1 MSKKKIS
8 TIKELLLKFEEYGTV
23 KEVIEKLSEKY
34 EYKKQEIKDEIKDE
48 IIKDEILKE
57 LEELK
62 KESNNDKIKEIINKY
77 SKYFNDIENDID
89 YSKQGFLY
97 ERIWDICIKFGL
109 VKNII
114 DFDNYNNPL
123 LHFRGNV
130 NKNDIIKLN
139 CKEFK
144 NFFYDYLKEK
154 IISGNSGGYSD
165 ITIRNNDIIVIS
177 SCKYF
182 KDDKENDIKKYEIH
196 NLCPIINKN
205 TDPVKIVLFLKDK
218 KTFIK
223 KNKTANKSS
232 QLLIKYINPY
242 GNYENVYDLNDL
254 EFYYSKLKNI
264 LKFYNYF
271 KDIKDIKNFE
281 KNYLNDYKKIFE
293 PKFHQHLFIN
303 QISRI
308 ISNNNINK
316 NILIGAIPRTGK
328 TYILA
333 GSIEKYISEIKKKEY
348 NFIIITPAPTET
360 IPQYIDVF
368 NNYINFN
375 DINIITKD
383 NNNKHKKD
391 CINVYIYSKQK
402 LDCDDK
408 KCDNDENIIHTL
420 RKYDFNIIFI
430 DEAHYGM
437 TTDKSK
443 ELLKALNEQKQAFKI
458 FITATYN
465 KPIREFDIPKKQ
477 MLYWS
482 LDNVIDLIKISNMND
497 ITHKHKNFK
506 NFIEN
511 IKKDKCFD
519 EDIID
524 DVLINIYK
532 GNIEIILNQYK
543 NFPQPY
549 LLTTVWKNTDD
560 IYNEIRLANGLDRHT
575 FTMDS
580 IFNLNK
586 DNTTFENE
594 NDLIELFHYY
604 FGFPRKKYEDENGN
618 SYSINYDIRRMYKEY
633 GIIPR
638 IRNVCQNDCRTL
650 QEPLNIFN
658 PTTQL
663 WFLPTNDNK
672 LENKIPALL
681 LLLKDNF
688 QTIYNKTL
696 FIVAISD
703 NPKKKYEDNN
713 VKYCK
718 TKKDIITLENENK
731 VAKNYLNIVILTG
744 FKFNLGV
751 SFPNVDIVVLFN
763 NSRSSDLIYQMMFRS
778 MTDINDD
785 NDCLP
790 NNSFC
795 HKKKYGFI
803 VDLNPQRTIE
813 ITNYIKSNIINNPK
827 SDNNE
832 ELIKVKYMDLLN
844 VDRDFF
850 KNKYDIDDDNN
861 TDNKEDL
868 KNYTKEYFKKLA
880 LYFKETADNIFYKL
894 KNYNFDF
901 NSKYLSDID
910 KILKDVNFNDTKK
923 NKEIITKEGIDEIL
937 KIKERIKTEQPD
949 KKDADIE
956 KEAKKHYDNI
966 EKIKLIISELMV
978 ILPIITDMNF
988 KCVLDNND
996 DINILKKELIY
1007 ILNIIKSNI
1016 KLHDIFID
1024 YVIDRCKI
1032 AFKTNDFNEYYSF
1045 FIELIN
1051 NLNNNIKSNMKLS
1064 SPKSKESEINK
1075 SKITKILCQKWME
1088 NKLLNPVTKRKIK
1101 DTSPIY
1107 KNLKSKCAELLSN
1120 NTKKGGNNSEM
1131 MNYINDTMTT
1141 ISNKL
1146 NNINNPKELLDFLNA
1161 NLKPTQEKKEK
1172 NGEVFTPIKLIEE
1185 MMDKLTEADPNIWS
1199 NPNLKW
1205 LDPAAGMGNFAVV
1218 VYLRLME
1225 GLKKQMPNIEERKK
1239 HILENMLYMV
1249 EYDRTNSFMMSKIF
1263 CGNKYKL
1270 NIFTG
1275 SFIEGERYEKEDID
1289 IFSLD
1294 ETKIKKYKYKNYAEE
1309 NKRFSRNINTFG
1321 GKFDIIMG
1329 NPPYNSGGISSKKKD
1344 IDEDNN
1350 KRETIWTVFI
1360 ENAFKCLKENTGYLL
1375 FINPLSWLK
1384 STHKLHNILLEKH
1397 VIWLLLWDYSTSL
1410 KKFNSE
1416 SGKIPLSLFL
1426 LQNIKNT
1433 KKLKTNINIKYD
1445 DIKYEIN
1452 NYNYYLDNTLSI
1464 PLGFFS
1470 SLLKLQKY
1478 IKENNLK
1485 LDFKTTGIKKEYLLK
1500 HYKHDAKKDN
1510 LPKSYKLE
1518 DNYCVDTYKLNDGIK
1533 VNKSTERHVDAAKH
1547 KLIIAH
1553 KASLKGV
1560 IIDDGRLG
1568 ICGTHI
1574 YYILG
1579 NIIFFNF
1586 IKKLLNFKLIII
1598 ASLFSKYGQNFLDKD
1613 VFLYIPDLS
1622 KLGIKDITED
1632 AFYKLIKLTKDEIDE
1647 IKNFIIKDI

>member
-8 TIKELLLKFEEYGTV
+8 NIKELLIEFEKYGTA
-23 KEVIEKLSEKY
+23 KEVIEELSEKY
-34 EYKKQEIKDEIKDE
+34 
-48 IIKDEILKE
+48 L
-57 LEELK
+57 
-62 KESNNDKIKEIINKY
+62 
-77 SKYFNDIENDID
+77 NDIKNDIN

-114 DFDNYNNPL
+114 NFDNSINPL

-130 NKNDIIKLN
+130 NTNAIIKDS

-144 NFFYDYLKEK
+144 SFFDDYLEEK
-154 IISGNSGGYSD
+154 IISGNTGGYSD
-165 ITIRNNDIIVIS
+165 ITFRNNDEIVIS

-182 KDDKENDIKKYEIH
+182 KHEKDKDIKDYEIH

-205 TDPVKIVLFLKDK
+205 SDTIKMVVFLKDK
-218 KTFIK
+218 KAFIE
-223 KNKTANKSS
+223 KNKNANKSS
-232 QLLIKYINPY
+232 QLLTKYINPY
-242 GNYENVYDLNDL
+242 GNYENVYDINDL

-264 LKFYNYF
+264 LNFYNYF
-271 KDIKDIKNFE
+271 KDDKDIKDFR
-281 KNYLNDYKKIFE
+281 KNYLNHYKKIFE
-293 PKFHQHLFIN
+293 PKFHQHLFIKK
-303 QISRI
+303 ISKI
-308 ISNNNINK
+308 IETTKMKK

-368 NNYINFN
+368 TDYINFDN
-375 DINIITKD
+375 INIITKD
-383 NNNKHKKD
+383 NKNKHKEGG
-391 CINVYIYSKQK
+391 INVYIYSKQK

-408 KCDNDENIIHTL
+408 KCHDDDNDENDDENIIKIL
-420 RKYDFNIIFI
+420 GKYKFDIIFI

-443 ELLKALNEQKQAFKI
+443 ELLKELNKQKTAFKI

-465 KPIREFDIPKKQ
+465 KPIREFEIPEKQ
-477 MLYWS
+477 MLFWS
-482 LDNVIDLIKISNMND
+482 LDNVINLIKISNDND
-497 ITHKHKNFK
+497 TSNKNKKFK
-506 NFIEN
+506 KFIKN

-519 EDIID
+519 EHIID
-524 DVLINIYK
+524 DVLKNTYK
-532 GNIEIILNQYK
+532 DNYELILNQYK

-604 FGFPRKKYEDENGN
+604 YGYPRKKFKDENDV
-618 SYSINYDIRRMYKEY
+618 NYDIRRMYKEY

-650 QEPLNIFN
+650 QEPLNTFN

-663 WFLPTNDNK
+663 WFLPRNDNK
-672 LENKIPALL
+672 LKNKIPALL
-681 LLLKDNF
+681 LLLKNNF

-696 FIVAISD
+696 FIVSISD
-703 NPKKKYEDNN
+703 NSKNKYEDNN
-713 VKYCK
+713 VKYCEN
-718 TKKDIITLENENK
+718 KKEIITLENENK
-731 VAKNYLNIVILTG
+731 ENNNNGNKNYSNIVILTG
-744 FKFNLGV
+744 LKFNLGV

-785 NDCLP
+785 NECLP

-850 KNKYDIDDDNN
+850 KNKYDIDDDND

-894 KNYNFDF
+894 KNFNLNF

-910 KILKDVNFNDTKK
+910 KLLKDVNFDDTKK
-923 NKEIITKEGIDEIL
+923 KKEIITKEGIDEIL

-949 KKDADIE
+949 KNDEDIE
-956 KEAKKHYDNI
+956 KEAKKQYDNI

-978 ILPIITDMNF
+978 ILPIITDMNI

-996 DINILKKELIY
+996 IKILKKELKK
-1007 ILNIIKSNI
+1007 ILDFIKSDI

-1032 AFKTNDFNEYYSF
+1032 AFKTNDFNEYYDF
-1045 FIELIN
+1045 FINLISNLDN
-1051 NLNNNIKSNMKLS
+1051 NLNNNSRSKMNSSLS
-1064 SPKSKESEINK
+1064 KSKEKEKKEIKKPSKKEKELTK
-1075 SKITKILCQKWME
+1075 SLCQKWME
-1088 NKLLNPVTKRKIK
+1088 NKLVNPITARKITEK
-1101 DTSPIY
+1101 SPIY
-1107 KNLKSKCAELLSN
+1107 KNLKSKCAELLLN
-1120 NTKKGGNNSEM
+1120 KIKKGGNNSEM

-1141 ISNKL
+1141 ISTKL
-1146 NNINNPKELLDFLNA
+1146 NNINNPKELLEFLNA
-1161 NLKPTQEKKEK
+1161 NLKPTKEKKEK

-1185 MMDKLTEADPNIWS
+1185 MMDKLTDANPNIWS

-1225 GLKKQMPNIEERKK
+1225 GLKKQMPNIEARKK
-1239 HILENMLYMV
+1239 HILEKMLYMV

-1275 SFIEGERYEKEDID
+1275 SFIEGERYEKEGID

-1329 NPPYNSGGISSKKKD
+1329 NPPFQITNEIGNRKALNHNLWEVFLSKCFN
-1344 IDEDNN
+1344 ELLNN
-1350 KRETIWTVFI
+1350 NGF
-1360 ENAFKCLKENTGYLL
+1360 LL
-1375 FINPLSWLK
+1375 FITPTSWMSPTFK
-1384 STHKLHNILLEKH
+1384 YKNIFLTNYISFLNINECTK
-1397 VIWLLLWDYSTSL
+1397 W
-1410 KKFNSE
+1410 FNNVGS
-1416 SGKIPLSLFL
+1416 SFSYYIINKTN
-1426 LQNIKNT
+1426 QKKNT
-1433 KKLKTNINIKYD
+1433 EVICKYKNK
-1445 DIKYEIN
+1445 IYA
-1452 NYNYYLDNTLSI
+1452 
-1464 PLGFFS
+1464 S
-1470 SLLKLQKY
+1470 SLLIKKDMLFLPSLLTDDSLNIIDKFYNNKLDKISFLASSELHSY
-1478 IKENNLK
+1478 NKKEFINKCDNKKFTYKIRHTTTNNNLCSSIKHSLSDKNKILMNIPSNLEPLFDNGK
-1485 LDFKTTGIKKEYLLK
+1485 LGFTENQIYFLTNNKNYVNLLNSKLYNFIFTICKWSGFNNKLIFKNIPYIEKF
-1500 HYKHDAKKDN
+1500 KDDIT
-1510 LPKSYKLE
+1510 LYKL
-1518 DNYCVDTYKLNDGIK
+1518 
-1533 VNKSTERHVDAAKH
+1533 
-1547 KLIIAH
+1547 
-1553 KASLKGV
+1553 
-1560 IIDDGRLG
+1560 
-1568 ICGTHI
+1568 
-1574 YYILG
+1574 
-1579 NIIFFNF
+1579 F
-1586 IKKLLNFKLIII
+1586 
-1598 ASLFSKYGQNFLDKD
+1598 
-1613 VFLYIPDLS
+1613 
-1622 KLGIKDITED
+1622 
-1632 AFYKLIKLTKDEIDE
+1632 KLTKDEIKLIEDN
-1647 IKNFIIKDI
+1647 IK

>member
-34 EYKKQEIKDEIKDE
+34 EYKKQEIKDE

-281 KNYLNDYKKIFE
+281 KNYLKHYKKIFE

-368 NNYINFN
+368 NNYSNFN
-375 DINIITKD
+375 DINIITKDKD

-402 LDCDDK
+402 LDRDDK
-408 KCDNDENIIHTL
+408 KGDNDENIIHTL
-420 RKYDFNIIFI
+420 RKYDFSIIFI

-604 FGFPRKKYEDENGN
+604 YGYPRKKFKDENEN
-618 SYSINYDIRRMYKEY
+618 TYDVNYDIRRMYKEY

-650 QEPLNIFN
+650 QEPLNTFN

-663 WFLPTNDNK
+663 WFLPKNDNK

-681 LLLKDNF
+681 LLLKNNF

-703 NPKKKYEDNN
+703 NSKNKNKNKNKYEDNN
-713 VKYCK
+713 VKYCEIK
-718 TKKDIITLENENK
+718 DDIIKVENENK

-956 KEAKKHYDNI
+956 KEAKKQYDNI

-1064 SPKSKESEINK
+1064 CPKSKESEINK

-1141 ISNKL
+1141 ISTKL

-1185 MMDKLTEADPNIWS
+1185 MMDKLTDADPNIWS

-1225 GLKKQMPNIEERKK
+1225 GLKKQIPNIEERKK

-1275 SFIEGERYEKEDID
+1275 SFIEDERYEKEGID

-1329 NPPYNSGGISSKKKD
+1329 NPPYNSGGILAYNHKKNTTERKVIWDDFIDVSFKILKD
-1344 IDEDNN
+1344 NGY
-1350 KRETIWTVFI
+1350 FI
-1360 ENAFKCLKENTGYLL
+1360 
-1375 FINPLSWLK
+1375 FINPLYWLK
-1384 STHKLHNILLEKH
+1384 STDKLNYIRNILLEKH
-1397 VIWLLLWDYSTSL
+1397 IIWLLLWD
-1410 KKFNSE
+1410 NSKSKE
-1416 SGKIPLSLFL
+1416 IINGDIPLSIYLIH
-1426 LQNIKNT
+1426 NTINKN
-1433 KKLKTNINIKYD
+1433 KNKTEIVTISKRRNINKISHIYLDKNYTIPLAFHNLYIKLLNY
-1445 DIKYEIN
+1445 ITIN
-1452 NYNYYLDNTLSI
+1452 NLQLEYFTKTVKSIEEQFKLPSKYTISDMYAVDTFRIKEGILVKKALSI
-1464 PLGFFS
+1464 HP
-1470 SLLKLQKY
+1470 
-1478 IKENNLK
+1478 
-1485 LDFKTTGIKKEYLLK
+1485 D
-1500 HYKHDAKKDN
+1500 
-1510 LPKSYKLE
+1510 
-1518 DNYCVDTYKLNDGIK
+1518 LNK
-1533 VNKSTERHVDAAKH
+1533 N
-1547 KLIIAH
+1547 KLIIAN
-1553 KASLKGV
+1553 KSGFNG
-1560 IIDDGRLG
+1560 IFIDNGRLALTG
-1568 ICGTHI
+1568 NKK

-1579 NIIFFNF
+1579 DKLELILKLLKFKIFNIICQFT
-1586 IKKLLNFKLIII
+1586 KYEQDYLDSVVFK
-1598 ASLFSKYGQNFLDKD
+1598 
-1613 VFLYIPDLS
+1613 YIPDIR

>member
-1 MSKKKIS
+1 MSKKKI
-8 TIKELLLKFEEYGTV
+8 TKIKELILKFEKYGTA
-23 KEVIEKLSEKY
+23 KEVIEELSEKY
-34 EYKKQEIKDEIKDE
+34 
-48 IIKDEILKE
+48 L
-57 LEELK
+57 
-62 KESNNDKIKEIINKY
+62 
-77 SKYFNDIENDID
+77 NDIKNDIN

-114 DFDNYNNPL
+114 NFDNSINPL

-130 NKNDIIKLN
+130 NNDIIIKDS

-144 NFFYDYLKEK
+144 SFFDDYLEEK
-154 IISGNSGGYSD
+154 IISGNTGGYSD
-165 ITIRNNDIIVIS
+165 ITFRNNDDIVIS

-182 KDDKENDIKKYEIH
+182 KHEKDKDIKDYEIH

-205 TDPVKIVLFLKDK
+205 SDTIKMVVFLKDK
-218 KTFIK
+218 KAFIE
-223 KNKTANKSS
+223 KNKNANKSS
-232 QLLIKYINPY
+232 QLLTKYINPY
-242 GNYENVYDLNDL
+242 GNYENVYDINDL

-264 LKFYNYF
+264 LNFYNYF
-271 KDIKDIKNFE
+271 KDDKDIKDFR
-281 KNYLNDYKKIFE
+281 KNYLNHYKKIFE

-303 QISRI
+303 QISKI
-308 ISNNNINK
+308 IETTKMKK

-360 IPQYIDVF
+360 IPQYTEVF
-368 NNYINFN
+368 TDYTNFN
-375 DINIITKD
+375 DINIIKKDTKD
-383 NNNKHKKD
+383 NKTKHKEGGK
-391 CINVYIYSKQK
+391 NVYIYSKQK

-408 KCDNDENIIHTL
+408 KCHDNDDNDDDKNIITIL
-420 RKYDFNIIFI
+420 GKYKFDIIFI

-443 ELLKALNEQKQAFKI
+443 ELLKELNKQKTAFKI

-465 KPIREFDIPKKQ
+465 KPIREFEIPEKQ
-477 MLYWS
+477 MLFWS
-482 LDNVIDLIKISNMND
+482 LDNVINLIKISNDND
-497 ITHKHKNFK
+497 TSNKNKKFK
-506 NFIEN
+506 NFIKN

-519 EDIID
+519 EHIID
-524 DVLINIYK
+524 DVLKNTYK
-532 GNIEIILNQYK
+532 DNYELILNQYK

-604 FGFPRKKYEDENGN
+604 YGYPRKKFKDENDV
-618 SYSINYDIRRMYKEY
+618 NYDIRRMYKEY

-650 QEPLNIFN
+650 QEPLNTFN

-663 WFLPTNDNK
+663 WFLPKNDNK
-672 LENKIPALL
+672 IENKIPALL
-681 LLLKDNF
+681 LLLKNNF

-696 FIVAISD
+696 FIVSISSN
-703 NPKKKYEDNN
+703 NPKNKYEDNN

-718 TKKDIITLENENK
+718 TKEEIIKLENENK
-731 VAKNYLNIVILTG
+731 ANNNNGNKNYSNIVILTC

-785 NDCLP
+785 NECLP

-850 KNKYDIDDDNN
+850 KNKYDIDDDND

-894 KNYNFDF
+894 KNFNLNF
-901 NSKYLSDID
+901 NSKFLNDIEI
-910 KILKDVNFNDTKK
+910 ILKDVNFDDTKK
-923 NKEIITKEGIDEIL
+923 KKEIITKEGIDEIL
-937 KIKERIKTEQPD
+937 KIKERIKKEQPD
-949 KKDADIE
+949 KNNEDIE
-956 KEAKKHYDNI
+956 KEAKKQYDNI

-978 ILPIITDMNF
+978 ILPIITDMNI

-996 DINILKKELIY
+996 IKILKKELKK
-1007 ILNIIKSNI
+1007 ILDFIKSDI

-1032 AFKTNDFNEYYSF
+1032 AFKTNDFNEYYNF
-1045 FIELIN
+1045 FINLISNLDN
-1051 NLNNNIKSNMKLS
+1051 NLNNNSRSKMNSSLS
-1064 SPKSKESEINK
+1064 KSKEKEKKEIKKPSKKEKELTK
-1075 SKITKILCQKWME
+1075 SLCQKWME
-1088 NKLLNPVTKRKIK
+1088 NKLVNPITARKITEK
-1101 DTSPIY
+1101 SPIY
-1107 KNLKSKCAELLSN
+1107 KNLKSKCAELLLN
-1120 NTKKGGNNSEM
+1120 KIKKGGNNSEM

-1141 ISNKL
+1141 ISTKL
-1146 NNINNPKELLDFLNA
+1146 NNINNPKELLEFLNA
-1161 NLKPTQEKKEK
+1161 NLKPTKEKKEK

-1185 MMDKLTEADPNIWS
+1185 MMDKLTDANPNIWS

-1205 LDPAAGMGNFAVV
+1205 LDPAAGMGNFSVV

-1225 GLKKQMPNIEERKK
+1225 GLKKQMPNIEARKK
-1239 HILENMLYMV
+1239 HILEKMLYMV

-1275 SFIEGERYEKEDID
+1275 SFIEDKRYEKEGID

-1294 ETKIKKYKYKNYAEE
+1294 ETKIKKYKYKNYAED
-1309 NKRFSRNINTFG
+1309 NKKFSRNINTFG

-1329 NPPYNSGGISSKKKD
+1329 NPPFQITNEIGNRKALNHNLWEVFLSKCFN
-1344 IDEDNN
+1344 ELLNN
-1350 KRETIWTVFI
+1350 NGF
-1360 ENAFKCLKENTGYLL
+1360 LL
-1375 FINPLSWLK
+1375 FITPTSWMSPTFK
-1384 STHKLHNILLEKH
+1384 YKNIFLTNYISFLNINECTK
-1397 VIWLLLWDYSTSL
+1397 W
-1410 KKFNSE
+1410 FNNVGS
-1416 SGKIPLSLFL
+1416 SFSYYIINKTN
-1426 LQNIKNT
+1426 QKKNT
-1433 KKLKTNINIKYD
+1433 EVICKYKNK
-1445 DIKYEIN
+1445 IYA
-1452 NYNYYLDNTLSI
+1452 
-1464 PLGFFS
+1464 S
-1470 SLLKLQKY
+1470 SLLIKKDMLFLPSLLTDDSLNIIDKFYNNKLDKISFLASSELHSY
-1478 IKENNLK
+1478 NKKEFINKCDNKKFTYKIRHTTTNNNLCSSIKHSLSDKNKILMNIPSNLEPLFDNGK
-1485 LDFKTTGIKKEYLLK
+1485 LGFTENQIYFLTNNKNYVNLLNSKLYNFIFTICKWSGFNNKLIFKNIPYIEKF
-1500 HYKHDAKKDN
+1500 KDDITV
-1510 LPKSYKLE
+1510 YKL
-1518 DNYCVDTYKLNDGIK
+1518 
-1533 VNKSTERHVDAAKH
+1533 
-1547 KLIIAH
+1547 
-1553 KASLKGV
+1553 
-1560 IIDDGRLG
+1560 
-1568 ICGTHI
+1568 
-1574 YYILG
+1574 
-1579 NIIFFNF
+1579 F
-1586 IKKLLNFKLIII
+1586 
-1598 ASLFSKYGQNFLDKD
+1598 
-1613 VFLYIPDLS
+1613 
-1622 KLGIKDITED
+1622 
-1632 AFYKLIKLTKDEIDE
+1632 KLTKDEIKLIE
-1647 IKNFIIKDI
+1647 DIS

>member
-8 TIKELLLKFEEYGTV
+8 NIKELLIEFEKYGTA
-23 KEVIEKLSEKY
+23 KETIVELSEKY
-34 EYKKQEIKDEIKDE
+34 
-48 IIKDEILKE
+48 L
-57 LEELK
+57 
-62 KESNNDKIKEIINKY
+62 
-77 SKYFNDIENDID
+77 NDIKNDIN

-114 DFDNYNNPL
+114 NFDNSINPL

-130 NKNDIIKLN
+130 NTNAIIKDS
-139 CKEFK
+139 CKKFK
-144 NFFYDYLKEK
+144 DFFDEYLREK
-154 IISGNSGGYSD
+154 IISGNTGGYSD
-165 ITIRNNDIIVIS
+165 ITFRNNDEIVIS

-182 KDDKENDIKKYEIH
+182 KDEKDNDIKKYEIH
-196 NLCPIINKN
+196 NLCPIININ
-205 TDPVKIVLFLKDK
+205 YGPVKIVLFLKDK
-218 KTFIK
+218 KDFIK
-223 KNKTANKSS
+223 KNKSANKSS
-232 QLLIKYINPY
+232 ELLTKYINPY
-242 GNYENVYDLNDL
+242 GNYENVYDINDL

-264 LKFYNYF
+264 LNFYNYF
-271 KDIKDIKNFE
+271 KDDKDIQDFR
-281 KNYLNDYKKIFE
+281 KNYLNLNKKIFE

-303 QISRI
+303 QISKI
-308 ISNNNINK
+308 IETTKMKK

-368 NNYINFN
+368 TDYTNFN
-375 DINIITKD
+375 DINIIKKDTKD
-383 NNNKHKKD
+383 NKTKHKEGG
-391 CINVYIYSKQK
+391 INVYIYSKQK

-408 KCDNDENIIHTL
+408 KCHDNDDENIIKIL
-420 RKYDFNIIFI
+420 GKYKFDIIFI

-443 ELLKALNEQKQAFKI
+443 ELLKELNKQKTAFKI

-465 KPIREFDIPKKQ
+465 KPIREFEIPEKN
-477 MLYWS
+477 MLFWS
-482 LDNVIDLIKISNMND
+482 LDNVIDLIKISNDKND
-497 ITHKHKNFK
+497 IKNKYKKFK
-506 NFIEN
+506 KFIEN

-519 EDIID
+519 EHIID
-524 DVLINIYK
+524 DVLKNTYK
-532 GNIEIILNQYK
+532 DNYELILNQYK

-604 FGFPRKKYEDENGN
+604 YGYPRKKFKDENEN
-618 SYSINYDIRRMYKEY
+618 TYDVNYDIRRMYKEY

-650 QEPLNIFN
+650 QEPLNTFN

-663 WFLPTNDNK
+663 WFLPRNDNK
-672 LENKIPALL
+672 LKNKIPALL
-681 LLLKDNF
+681 LLLKNNF

-703 NPKKKYEDNN
+703 NLKIKYEDNN
-713 VKYCK
+713 VKYCENK
-718 TKKDIITLENENK
+718 EEIIKLENENK
-731 VAKNYLNIVILTG
+731 ANNNNGNKNYSNIVILTG
-744 FKFNLGV
+744 LMFNLGV

-785 NDCLP
+785 NECLP

-850 KNKYDIDDDNN
+850 KNKYDIDDDND

-894 KNYNFDF
+894 KNFNFIF

-910 KILKDVNFNDTKK
+910 KLLKDVNFDDTKK
-923 NKEIITKEGIDEIL
+923 KKEIIAKEGIDEIL
-937 KIKERIKTEQPD
+937 KIKERIKKEQPE
-949 KKDADIE
+949 KKDEDIE
-956 KEAKKHYDNI
+956 KEAKKQYDNI

-978 ILPIITDMNF
+978 ILPIITDMNI

-996 DINILKKELIY
+996 IKILKKELKK
-1007 ILNIIKSNI
+1007 ILDFIKSDI

-1024 YVIDRCKI
+1024 YINDRCKI
-1032 AFKTNDFNEYYSF
+1032 AFETNDFNEYYDF
-1045 FIELIN
+1045 FINLINNLDN
-1051 NLNNNIKSNMKLS
+1051 NLNNNSRSKMKSSLS
-1064 SPKSKESEINK
+1064 KSKEKEEKEIKKPSKKEKELTK
-1075 SKITKILCQKWME
+1075 SLCHKWME
-1088 NKLLNPVTKRKIK
+1088 NKLVNPITARKIK

-1107 KNLKSKCAELLSN
+1107 KKLKSKCAELLLN
-1120 NTKKGGNNSEM
+1120 KIKKGGNNNSEM

-1141 ISNKL
+1141 ISTKL
-1146 NNINNPKELLDFLNA
+1146 NNINNPKELLEFLNA
-1161 NLKPTQEKKEK
+1161 NLKPTKEKKEK

-1185 MMDKLTEADPNIWS
+1185 MMDKLTDANPNIWS

-1205 LDPAAGMGNFAVV
+1205 LDPAAGMGNFSVV

-1225 GLKKQMPNIEERKK
+1225 GLKKQMPNIEARKK
-1239 HILENMLYMV
+1239 HILEKMLYMV

-1275 SFIEGERYEKEDID
+1275 SFIENERYEKEGID

-1294 ETKIKKYKYKNYAEE
+1294 ETKIKKYKYKNYAED

-1329 NPPYNSGGISSKKKD
+1329 NPPFNKNSTNKGKNHTLWDIFVVKSLNNYLIKGGYLVFVHPNNWRQLNNTILEQFKKLQLHYLEIHNSFD
-1344 IDEDNN
+1344 GN
-1350 KRETIWTVFI
+1350 KIFNCGTRYDWYII
-1360 ENAFKCLKENTGYLL
+1360 ENIDNY
-1375 FINPLSWLK
+1375 
-1384 STHKLHNILLEKH
+1384 KLTI
-1397 VIWLLLWDYSTSL
+1397 
-1410 KKFNSE
+1410 
-1416 SGKIPLSLFL
+1416 
-1426 LQNIKNT
+1426 IKDEIGEIY
-1433 KKLKTNINIKYD
+1433 NINIK
-1445 DIKYEIN
+1445 
-1452 NYNYYLDNTLSI
+1452 
-1464 PLGFFS
+1464 
-1470 SLLKLQKY
+1470 
-1478 IKENNLK
+1478 
-1485 LDFKTTGIKKEYLLK
+1485 
-1500 HYKHDAKKDN
+1500 
-1510 LPKSYKLE
+1510 
-1518 DNYCVDTYKLNDGIK
+1518 
-1533 VNKSTERHVDAAKH
+1533 
-1547 KLIIAH
+1547 
-1553 KASLKGV
+1553 
-1560 IIDDGRLG
+1560 
-1568 ICGTHI
+1568 
-1574 YYILG
+1574 
-1579 NIIFFNF
+1579 NINF
-1586 IKKLLNFKLIII
+1586 IPNKLFNEVFKLI
-1598 ASLFSKYGQNFLDKD
+1598 SKNKEKLDVYRYRSNYGTDKTWISD
-1613 VFLYIPDLS
+1613 VKTSIYKYPVINTID
-1622 KLGIKDITED
+1622 KLNRLTLKYSSTNKKDIFGKSKFVFSNGMGYYCDFNGYYGITEWAYCIYD
-1632 AFYKLIKLTKDEIDE
+1632 NPNKLKLIEKAFRNPKFEDIISSIQFTSNKYNIEIMKLFKKDFYKY
-1647 IKNFIIKDI
+1647 FI

>member
-8 TIKELLLKFEEYGTV
+8 NIKELLIEFEKYGTA
-23 KEVIEKLSEKY
+23 KEAIEELSEKY
-34 EYKKQEIKDEIKDE
+34 
-48 IIKDEILKE
+48 L
-57 LEELK
+57 
-62 KESNNDKIKEIINKY
+62 
-77 SKYFNDIENDID
+77 NDIKNDIN

-114 DFDNYNNPL
+114 NFDNSINPL
-123 LHFRGNV
+123 LHFRRNV
-130 NKNDIIKLN
+130 NKYAIIKDS
-139 CKEFK
+139 CKKFK
-144 NFFYDYLKEK
+144 DFFDEYLREK
-154 IISGNSGGYSD
+154 IISGNTGGYSD
-165 ITIRNNDIIVIS
+165 ITFRNNDEIVIS

-182 KDDKENDIKKYEIH
+182 KDEKDNDIKKYEIH

-205 TDPVKIVLFLKDK
+205 YGPVKIVLFLKDK
-218 KTFIK
+218 KDFIK
-223 KNKTANKSS
+223 KNKSANKSS
-232 QLLIKYINPY
+232 ELLTKYINPY
-242 GNYENVYDLNDL
+242 GNYENVYDINDL

-264 LKFYNYF
+264 LNFYNYF
-271 KDIKDIKNFE
+271 KDDKDIQDFR
-281 KNYLNDYKKIFE
+281 KNYLNLNKKIFE

-303 QISRI
+303 QISKI
-308 ISNNNINK
+308 IETTKTNK

-360 IPQYIDVF
+360 IPQYTEVF
-368 NNYINFN
+368 TDYINFN
-375 DINIITKD
+375 DINIISKI
-383 NNNKHKKD
+383 NKHKEGG
-391 CINVYIYSKQK
+391 INIYIYSKQK

-408 KCDNDENIIHTL
+408 KCNDDDENIIDTL
-420 RKYDFNIIFI
+420 GKYKFDIIFI

-443 ELLKALNEQKQAFKI
+443 ELLKELNKQKTAFKI

-465 KPIREFDIPKKQ
+465 KPIREFEIPEKN
-477 MLYWS
+477 MLFWS
-482 LDNVIDLIKISNMND
+482 LDNVIDLIKISNDKND
-497 ITHKHKNFK
+497 IKNKYKKFK
-506 NFIEN
+506 KFIEN

-519 EDIID
+519 EHIID
-524 DVLINIYK
+524 DVLKNTYK
-532 GNIEIILNQYK
+532 DNYELILNQYN

-604 FGFPRKKYEDENGN
+604 YGYPRKKFKDENEN
-618 SYSINYDIRRMYKEY
+618 TYDVNYDIRRMYKEY

-650 QEPLNIFN
+650 QEPLNTFN

-681 LLLKDNF
+681 NLLKNNF

-696 FIVAISD
+696 FIVSISS
-703 NPKKKYEDNN
+703 NPKIKYEDNN
-713 VKYCK
+713 VKYCE
-718 TKKDIITLENENK
+718 TKKEIITLENENK
-731 VAKNYLNIVILTG
+731 ENNNNGNKNYSNIVILTG
-744 FKFNLGV
+744 LKFNLGV

-785 NDCLP
+785 NECLP

-850 KNKYDIDDDNN
+850 KNKYDIDDDND

-894 KNYNFDF
+894 KNFNLNF
-901 NSKYLSDID
+901 NSKFLSDID
-910 KILKDVNFNDTKK
+910 KLLKDVNFNDTKK
-923 NKEIITKEGIDEIL
+923 KKEIITKEGIDEIL
-937 KIKERIKTEQPD
+937 KIKERIKKEQPD
-949 KKDADIE
+949 KKDEDIE
-956 KEAKKHYDNI
+956 KEAKKQYDNI

-978 ILPIITDMNF
+978 ILPIITDMNI

-996 DINILKKELIY
+996 IKILKKELKK
-1007 ILNIIKSNI
+1007 ILDFIKSNI

-1024 YVIDRCKI
+1024 YINDRCKI
-1032 AFKTNDFNEYYSF
+1032 AFETNDFNEYYDF
-1045 FIELIN
+1045 FIELIS
-1051 NLNNNIKSNMKLS
+1051 NLNNNIKSNSRSKMKSSLS
-1064 SPKSKESEINK
+1064 KSKEKEIKKPSKKEKELTK
-1075 SKITKILCQKWME
+1075 SLCHKWME
-1088 NKLLNPVTKRKIK
+1088 NKLVNPITARKIK

-1107 KNLKSKCAELLSN
+1107 KKLKSKCAELLSN
-1120 NTKKGGNNSEM
+1120 KIKKGGNNNSEM

-1141 ISNKL
+1141 ISTKL

-1185 MMDKLTEADPNIWS
+1185 MMDKLTDADPNIWS

-1350 KRETIWTVFI
+1350 KRETIWSVFI
-1360 ENAFKCLKENTGYLL
+1360 QNAFKHLKENTGYLL

>member
-1 MSKKKIS
+1 
-8 TIKELLLKFEEYGTV
+8 
-23 KEVIEKLSEKY
+23 
-34 EYKKQEIKDEIKDE
+34 
-48 IIKDEILKE
+48 
-57 LEELK
+57 
-62 KESNNDKIKEIINKY
+62 
-77 SKYFNDIENDID
+77 
-89 YSKQGFLY
+89 
-97 ERIWDICIKFGL
+97 
-109 VKNII
+109 
-114 DFDNYNNPL
+114 
-123 LHFRGNV
+123 
-130 NKNDIIKLN
+130 
-139 CKEFK
+139 
-144 NFFYDYLKEK
+144 
-154 IISGNSGGYSD
+154 
-165 ITIRNNDIIVIS
+165 
-177 SCKYF
+177 
-182 KDDKENDIKKYEIH
+182 
-196 NLCPIINKN
+196 
-205 TDPVKIVLFLKDK
+205 
-218 KTFIK
+218 
-223 KNKTANKSS
+223 
-232 QLLIKYINPY
+232 
-242 GNYENVYDLNDL
+242 
-254 EFYYSKLKNI
+254 
-264 LKFYNYF
+264 
-271 KDIKDIKNFE
+271 
-281 KNYLNDYKKIFE
+281 
-293 PKFHQHLFIN
+293 
-303 QISRI
+303 
-308 ISNNNINK
+308 
-316 NILIGAIPRTGK
+316 
-328 TYILA
+328 
-333 GSIEKYISEIKKKEY
+333 
-348 NFIIITPAPTET
+348 
-360 IPQYIDVF
+360 
-368 NNYINFN
+368 
-375 DINIITKD
+375 
-383 NNNKHKKD
+383 
-391 CINVYIYSKQK
+391 
-402 LDCDDK
+402 
-408 KCDNDENIIHTL
+408 
-420 RKYDFNIIFI
+420 
-430 DEAHYGM
+430 M

-443 ELLKALNEQKQAFKI
+443 ELLKELNKQKTAFKI

-465 KPIREFDIPKKQ
+465 KPIREFEIPEKH
-477 MLYWS
+477 MLFWS
-482 LDNVIDLIKISNMND
+482 LDNVINLIKISNDTSN
-497 ITHKHKNFK
+497 KNKKFK
-506 NFIEN
+506 KFIEN

-519 EDIID
+519 EHIID
-524 DVLINIYK
+524 DVLKNTYK
-532 GNIEIILNQYK
+532 DNYELILNQYK

-604 FGFPRKKYEDENGN
+604 YGYPRKKFKDENEN
-618 SYSINYDIRRMYKEY
+618 TYDVNYDIRRMYKEY

-650 QEPLNIFN
+650 QEPLNTFN

-663 WFLPTNDNK
+663 WFLPKNDNK
-672 LENKIPALL
+672 IENKIPALL
-681 LLLKDNF
+681 NLLKNNF

-696 FIVAISD
+696 FIVSISSN
-703 NPKKKYEDNN
+703 NPKNKYEDNN

-718 TKKDIITLENENK
+718 TKEEIIKLENENK
-731 VAKNYLNIVILTG
+731 ANNNNGNKNYSNIVILTC

-785 NDCLP
+785 YECLP

-850 KNKYDIDDDNN
+850 KNKYDIDDDND

-894 KNYNFDF
+894 KNFNLNF
-901 NSKYLSDID
+901 NSKFLNDID
-910 KILKDVNFNDTKK
+910 KLLKDVNFDDTKK
-923 NKEIITKEGIDEIL
+923 KKEIITKEGIDEIL
-937 KIKERIKTEQPD
+937 KIKERIKKEQPD
-949 KKDADIE
+949 KNNEDIE
-956 KEAKKHYDNI
+956 KEAKKQYDNI

-978 ILPIITDMNF
+978 ILPIITDMNI

-996 DINILKKELIY
+996 IKILKKELKK
-1007 ILNIIKSNI
+1007 ILDFIKSDI

-1032 AFKTNDFNEYYSF
+1032 AFKTNDFNEYYNF
-1045 FIELIN
+1045 FINLISNLDN
-1051 NLNNNIKSNMKLS
+1051 NLNNNSRSKMNSSLS
-1064 SPKSKESEINK
+1064 KSKEKEKKEIKKPSKKEKELTK
-1075 SKITKILCQKWME
+1075 SLCQKWIE
-1088 NKLLNPVTKRKIK
+1088 NKLVNPITARKITEK
-1101 DTSPIY
+1101 SPIY

-1120 NTKKGGNNSEM
+1120 KIKKGGNNSEM

-1141 ISNKL
+1141 ISTKL
-1146 NNINNPKELLDFLNA
+1146 NNINNPKELLEFLNA
-1161 NLKPTQEKKEK
+1161 NLKPTKEKKEK

-1185 MMDKLTEADPNIWS
+1185 MMDKLTDANPNIWS

-1205 LDPAAGMGNFAVV
+1205 LDPAAGMGNFSVV

-1225 GLKKQMPNIEERKK
+1225 GLKKQMPNIEARKK
-1239 HILENMLYMV
+1239 HILEKMLYMV

-1275 SFIEGERYEKEDID
+1275 SFIEDKRYEKEGID

-1294 ETKIKKYKYKNYAEE
+1294 ETKIKKYKYKNYAED
-1309 NKRFSRNINTFG
+1309 NKKFSRNINTFG

-1329 NPPYNSGGISSKKKD
+1329 NPPYNSGGISSKKKEND
-1344 IDEDNN
+1344 KDKDDN
-1350 KRETIWTVFI
+1350 KRKTIWSVFI
-1360 ENAFKCLKENTGYLL
+1360 QNAFKYLKENTGYLL

-1384 STHKLHNILLEKH
+1384 SSHELHNILLEKH
-1397 VIWLLLWDYSTSL
+1397 VIWLLLWDVNIS
-1410 KKFNSE
+1410 KFKINGE
-1416 SGKIPLSLFL
+1416 IPLSLFL
-1426 LQNIKNT
+1426 LQNIKNN
-1433 KKLKTNINIKYD
+1433 KKLKTNINCHYNR
-1445 DIKYEIN
+1445 IKYEIS

-1478 IKENNLK
+1478 VKENNLK
-1485 LDFKTTGIKKEYLLK
+1485 LDFKTTGIKKEYLLQ

-1579 NIIFFNF
+1579 NIFFFNF
-1586 IKKLLNFKLIII
+1586 IKKLFNLKLIII

-1647 IKNFIIKDI
+1647 IKNFNIK

>member
-1 MSKKKIS
+1 MSKKKI
-8 TIKELLLKFEEYGTV
+8 TKIKELILKFEKYGTA
-23 KEVIEKLSEKY
+23 KEVIEELSEKY
-34 EYKKQEIKDEIKDE
+34 
-48 IIKDEILKE
+48 L
-57 LEELK
+57 
-62 KESNNDKIKEIINKY
+62 NDIKIK
-77 SKYFNDIENDID
+77 NDIN

-114 DFDNYNNPL
+114 NFDNSINPL
-123 LHFRGNV
+123 LHFRENV
-130 NKNDIIKLN
+130 NNDIIIKDS

-144 NFFYDYLKEK
+144 SFFDDYLEEK
-154 IISGNSGGYSD
+154 IISGNTGGYSD
-165 ITIRNNDIIVIS
+165 ITFRNNDEIVIS

-182 KDDKENDIKKYEIH
+182 KDEKDNDIKKYEIH

-205 TDPVKIVLFLKDK
+205 YGPVKIVLFLKDK
-218 KTFIK
+218 KDFIK
-223 KNKTANKSS
+223 KNKSANKSS
-232 QLLIKYINPY
+232 ELLTKYINPY
-242 GNYENVYDLNDL
+242 GNYENVYDINDL

-264 LKFYNYF
+264 LNFYNYF
-271 KDIKDIKNFE
+271 KDDKDIQDFR
-281 KNYLNDYKKIFE
+281 KNYLNLNKKIFE
-293 PKFHQHLFIN
+293 PKFHQHLFIKK
-303 QISRI
+303 ISKI
-308 ISNNNINK
+308 IETTKTNK

-360 IPQYIDVF
+360 IPQYTEVF
-368 NNYINFN
+368 TDYTNFN
-375 DINIITKD
+375 DINIIKKD
-383 NNNKHKKD
+383 TKHKEGGK
-391 CINVYIYSKQK
+391 NVYIYSKQK

-408 KCDNDENIIHTL
+408 KCHDNDDNDENDDKNIIKIL
-420 RKYDFNIIFI
+420 GKYKFDIIFI

-443 ELLKALNEQKQAFKI
+443 ELLKELNKQKTAFKI

-465 KPIREFDIPKKQ
+465 KPIREFEIPEKQ
-477 MLYWS
+477 MLFWS
-482 LDNVIDLIKISNMND
+482 LDNVINLIKISNDTSN
-497 ITHKHKNFK
+497 KNKKFK
-506 NFIEN
+506 KFIEN

-519 EDIID
+519 EHIID
-524 DVLINIYK
+524 DVLKNTYK
-532 GNIEIILNQYK
+532 DNYELILNQYK

-604 FGFPRKKYEDENGN
+604 YGYPRKKFKDENEKT
-618 SYSINYDIRRMYKEY
+618 YDVNYDIRRMYKEY

-650 QEPLNIFN
+650 QEPLNTFN

-663 WFLPTNDNK
+663 WFLPKNDNK
-672 LENKIPALL
+672 IENKIPALL
-681 LLLKDNF
+681 NLLKNNF

-696 FIVAISD
+696 FIVSISSN
-703 NPKKKYEDNN
+703 NPKNKYEDNN

-718 TKKDIITLENENK
+718 TKEEIIKLENENK
-731 VAKNYLNIVILTG
+731 ANNNNGNKNYSNIVILTC

-785 NDCLP
+785 NECLP

-850 KNKYDIDDDNN
+850 KNKYDIDDDND

-894 KNYNFDF
+894 KNFNLNF
-901 NSKYLSDID
+901 NSKFLNDIEI
-910 KILKDVNFNDTKK
+910 ILKDVNFDDTKK
-923 NKEIITKEGIDEIL
+923 KKEIITKEGIDEIL
-937 KIKERIKTEQPD
+937 KIKERIKKEQPD
-949 KKDADIE
+949 KNNEDIE
-956 KEAKKHYDNI
+956 KEAKKQYDNI

-978 ILPIITDMNF
+978 ILPIITDMNI

-996 DINILKKELIY
+996 IKILKKELKK
-1007 ILNIIKSNI
+1007 ILDFIKSDI

-1032 AFKTNDFNEYYSF
+1032 AFKTNDFNEYYNF
-1045 FIELIN
+1045 FINLISNLDN
-1051 NLNNNIKSNMKLS
+1051 NLNNNSRSKMNSSLS
-1064 SPKSKESEINK
+1064 KSKEKEKKEIKKPSKKEKELTK
-1075 SKITKILCQKWME
+1075 SLCQKWME
-1088 NKLLNPVTKRKIK
+1088 NKLVNPITARKITEK
-1101 DTSPIY
+1101 SPIY

-1120 NTKKGGNNSEM
+1120 KIKKGGNNSEM

-1141 ISNKL
+1141 ISTKL
-1146 NNINNPKELLDFLNA
+1146 NNINNPKELLEFLNA
-1161 NLKPTQEKKEK
+1161 NLKPTKEKKEK

-1185 MMDKLTEADPNIWS
+1185 MMDKLTDANPNIWS

-1205 LDPAAGMGNFAVV
+1205 LDPAEGMGNFSVV

-1225 GLKKQMPNIEERKK
+1225 GLKKQMPNIEARKK
-1239 HILENMLYMV
+1239 HILEKMLYMV

-1275 SFIEGERYEKEDID
+1275 SFIENERYEKEDID

-1294 ETKIKKYKYKNYAEE
+1294 ETKIKKYKYKNYAED

-1329 NPPYNSGGISSKKKD
+1329 NPPFNNENKSPIYNK
-1344 IDEDNN
+1344 
-1350 KRETIWTVFI
+1350 FI
-1360 ENAFKCLKENTGYLL
+1360 EKSLELTNKLL
-1375 FINPLSWLK
+1375 FIIPSRWFAGGK
-1384 STHKLHNILLEKH
+1384 GLEKFRIMMLNRTDI
-1397 VIWLLLWDYSTSL
+1397 V
-1410 KKFNSE
+1410 F
-1416 SGKIPLSLFL
+1416 
-1426 LQNIKNT
+1426 IKNYEKSDTIFGKDVDIEGGINYFFIDKSYNGLCNFNNFMIKLNKYDILITNKDNYNIIDKIT
-1433 KKLKTNINIKYD
+1433 KFENIIKLYRGRYYNIETNDKRLSDIKINSNYIKCYVSQQKGNIKYID
-1445 DIKYEIN
+1445 KKNIDKNINKWKLIMARANGKHKTFGNIFIGKPNEIHTGSFISFEVNNENEAKSLLSYLQCKFPNFMLSLRKISQDISEQ
-1452 NYNYYLDNTLSI
+1452 TLKWI
-1464 PLGFFS
+1464 PLPPLDRHWTNETIF
-1470 SLLKLQKY
+1470 KY
-1478 IKENNLK
+1478 
-1485 LDFKTTGIKKEYLLK
+1485 F
-1500 HYKHDAKKDN
+1500 
-1510 LPKSYKLE
+1510 
-1518 DNYCVDTYKLNDGIK
+1518 
-1533 VNKSTERHVDAAKH
+1533 
-1547 KLIIAH
+1547 
-1553 KASLKGV
+1553 
-1560 IIDDGRLG
+1560 
-1568 ICGTHI
+1568 
-1574 YYILG
+1574 
-1579 NIIFFNF
+1579 
-1586 IKKLLNFKLIII
+1586 
-1598 ASLFSKYGQNFLDKD
+1598 
-1613 VFLYIPDLS
+1613 
-1622 KLGIKDITED
+1622 
-1632 AFYKLIKLTKDEIDE
+1632 KLTKDEIKLIEDN
-1647 IKNFIIKDI
+1647 IK

>member
-1 MSKKKIS
+1 MSKRKI
-8 TIKELLLKFEEYGTV
+8 TKIKELLIEFEKYGTAI
-23 KEVIEKLSEKY
+23 EVIEELSETY
-34 EYKKQEIKDEIKDE
+34 
-48 IIKDEILKE
+48 L
-57 LEELK
+57 
-62 KESNNDKIKEIINKY
+62 
-77 SKYFNDIENDID
+77 NDIKNDIN

-114 DFDNYNNPL
+114 NFDNSINPL

-130 NKNDIIKLN
+130 NKNAIIVKN

-144 NFFYDYLKEK
+144 SFFDEYLREK
-154 IISGNSGGYSD
+154 IISGNTGGYSD
-165 ITIRNNDIIVIS
+165 ITFRNNDEIVIS

-182 KDDKENDIKKYEIH
+182 KDEKDNDIKKYEIH

-205 TDPVKIVLFLKDK
+205 YGPVKIVLFLKDK
-218 KTFIK
+218 KDFIK
-223 KNKTANKSS
+223 KNKSANKSS
-232 QLLIKYINPY
+232 ELLTKYINPY
-242 GNYENVYDLNDL
+242 GNYENVYDINDL

-264 LKFYNYF
+264 LNFYNYF
-271 KDIKDIKNFE
+271 KDDKDIQDFR
-281 KNYLNDYKKIFE
+281 KNYLNLNKKIFE

-303 QISRI
+303 QISKI
-308 ISNNNINK
+308 IETTKMKK

-360 IPQYIDVF
+360 IPQYTEVF
-368 NNYINFN
+368 TDYTNFN
-375 DINIITKD
+375 DINIISKNT
-383 NNNKHKKD
+383 NKHKEGG
-391 CINVYIYSKQK
+391 INVYIYSKQK

-408 KCDNDENIIHTL
+408 KCNDDDENIIDTL
-420 RKYDFNIIFI
+420 GKYKFDIIFI

-443 ELLKALNEQKQAFKI
+443 ELLKELNKQKTAFKI

-465 KPIREFDIPKKQ
+465 KPIREFEIPEKQ
-477 MLYWS
+477 MLFWS
-482 LDNVIDLIKISNMND
+482 LDNVIDLIKISND
-497 ITHKHKNFK
+497 IKNKYKKFK
-506 NFIEN
+506 KFIEN

-519 EDIID
+519 EHIID
-524 DVLINIYK
+524 DVLKNTYK
-532 GNIEIILNQYK
+532 DNYELILNQYK

-604 FGFPRKKYEDENGN
+604 YGYPRKKFKDENEN
-618 SYSINYDIRRMYKEY
+618 TYDVNYDIRRMYKEY

-650 QEPLNIFN
+650 QEPLNTFN

-663 WFLPTNDNK
+663 WFLPKNDNK
-672 LENKIPALL
+672 IENKIPALL
-681 LLLKDNF
+681 NLLKNNF

-696 FIVAISD
+696 FIVSISSN
-703 NPKKKYEDNN
+703 NPKNKYEDNN

-718 TKKDIITLENENK
+718 TKEEIIKLENENK
-731 VAKNYLNIVILTG
+731 ENNNNGNKNYSNIVILTC

-785 NDCLP
+785 NECLP

-850 KNKYDIDDDNN
+850 KNKYDIDDD

-894 KNYNFDF
+894 KNFNLNF
-901 NSKYLSDID
+901 NSKFLNDID
-910 KILKDVNFNDTKK
+910 ILLKDVNFNDTKK
-923 NKEIITKEGIDEIL
+923 KKEIITKEGIDEIL
-937 KIKERIKTEQPD
+937 KIKERIKKEQPD
-949 KKDADIE
+949 KNDEDIE
-956 KEAKKHYDNI
+956 KEAKKQYDNI

-978 ILPIITDMNF
+978 ILPIITDMNI

-996 DINILKKELIY
+996 IKILKKELKK
-1007 ILNIIKSNI
+1007 ILDFIKSDI

-1032 AFKTNDFNEYYSF
+1032 AFKTNDFNEYYDF
-1045 FIELIN
+1045 FINLIN
-1051 NLNNNIKSNMKLS
+1051 NLNNNSRSKMNSSLS
-1064 SPKSKESEINK
+1064 KSKEKEKKEINK
-1075 SKITKILCQKWME
+1075 PSKKEKELTKSLCQKWIE
-1088 NKLLNPVTKRKIK
+1088 NKLVNPITARKITEK
-1101 DTSPIY
+1101 SPIY

-1120 NTKKGGNNSEM
+1120 KIKKGGNNSEM

-1141 ISNKL
+1141 ISTKL
-1146 NNINNPKELLDFLNA
+1146 NNINNPKELLEFLNA
-1161 NLKPTQEKKEK
+1161 NLKPTKEKKEK

-1185 MMDKLTEADPNIWS
+1185 MMDKLTDANPNIWN

-1225 GLKKQMPNIEERKK
+1225 GLKKQMPNIEARKK
-1239 HILENMLYMV
+1239 HILEKMLYMV

-1275 SFIEGERYEKEDID
+1275 SFIEGERYEKEGID

-1294 ETKIKKYKYKNYAEE
+1294 ETKIKTYKYKNYAED

-1329 NPPYNSGGISSKKKD
+1329 NPPFNNENKSPVYNK
-1344 IDEDNN
+1344 
-1350 KRETIWTVFI
+1350 FI
-1360 ENAFKCLKENTGYLL
+1360 EKSLELTNKLL
-1375 FINPLSWLK
+1375 FIIPSRWFAGGKGL
-1384 STHKLHNILLEKH
+1384 
-1397 VIWLLLWDYSTSL
+1397 D
-1410 KKFNSE
+1410 KFRIMMLNRTD
-1416 SGKIPLSLFL
+1416 IVF
-1426 LQNIKNT
+1426 IKNYEKSDT
-1433 KKLKTNINIKYD
+1433 IFGKDVDIEGGINYFFIDKSYNGLCNFNNFMIKLNKYDILITNKDNYNIIDKISKFENIIKLYRGRYYNIETNDKRLSDIKINSNYIKCYVSQQKGNIKYID
-1445 DIKYEIN
+1445 KKNIDKNINKWKLIMARANGKHKTFGNIFIGKPNEIHTGSFISFEVNNENEAKSLLSYLQCKFPNFMLSLRKISQDISEQ
-1452 NYNYYLDNTLSI
+1452 TLKWI
-1464 PLGFFS
+1464 PLPPLDRHWTNETIF
-1470 SLLKLQKY
+1470 KY
-1478 IKENNLK
+1478 
-1485 LDFKTTGIKKEYLLK
+1485 F
-1500 HYKHDAKKDN
+1500 
-1510 LPKSYKLE
+1510 
-1518 DNYCVDTYKLNDGIK
+1518 
-1533 VNKSTERHVDAAKH
+1533 
-1547 KLIIAH
+1547 
-1553 KASLKGV
+1553 
-1560 IIDDGRLG
+1560 
-1568 ICGTHI
+1568 
-1574 YYILG
+1574 
-1579 NIIFFNF
+1579 
-1586 IKKLLNFKLIII
+1586 
-1598 ASLFSKYGQNFLDKD
+1598 
-1613 VFLYIPDLS
+1613 
-1622 KLGIKDITED
+1622 
-1632 AFYKLIKLTKDEIDE
+1632 KLTKDEIKLIEDN
-1647 IKNFIIKDI
+1647 IK

>member
-8 TIKELLLKFEEYGTV
+8 NIKELLIEFEKYGTA
-23 KEVIEKLSEKY
+23 KEVIEELSEKY
-34 EYKKQEIKDEIKDE
+34 
-48 IIKDEILKE
+48 L
-57 LEELK
+57 
-62 KESNNDKIKEIINKY
+62 
-77 SKYFNDIENDID
+77 NDIKNDIKND
-89 YSKQGFLY
+89 INYSKQGFLY

-114 DFDNYNNPL
+114 SFDNSINPL

-130 NKNDIIKLN
+130 NTNAIIKDS

-144 NFFYDYLKEK
+144 SFFDDYLEEK
-154 IISGNSGGYSD
+154 IISGNTGGYSD
-165 ITIRNNDIIVIS
+165 ITFRNNDEIVIS

-182 KDDKENDIKKYEIH
+182 KDEKDNDIKKYEIH

-205 TDPVKIVLFLKDK
+205 YGPVKIVLFLKDK
-218 KTFIK
+218 KDFIK
-223 KNKTANKSS
+223 KNKSANKSS
-232 QLLIKYINPY
+232 ELLTKYINPY
-242 GNYENVYDLNDL
+242 GNYENVYDINDL

-264 LKFYNYF
+264 LNFYNYF
-271 KDIKDIKNFE
+271 KDDKDIQDFR
-281 KNYLNDYKKIFE
+281 KNYLNLNKKIFE

-303 QISRI
+303 QISKI
-308 ISNNNINK
+308 IETTKTNK

-360 IPQYIDVF
+360 IPQYTEVF
-368 NNYINFN
+368 TDYTNFN
-375 DINIITKD
+375 DINIIKKDTKD
-383 NNNKHKKD
+383 NKTKHKEGGK
-391 CINVYIYSKQK
+391 NVYIYSKQK

-408 KCDNDENIIHTL
+408 KCNDDNDDDKNIIKIL
-420 RKYDFNIIFI
+420 GKYKFDIIFI

-443 ELLKALNEQKQAFKI
+443 ELLKELNKQKTAFKI

-465 KPIREFDIPKKQ
+465 KPIREFEIPEKQ
-477 MLYWS
+477 MLFWS
-482 LDNVIDLIKISNMND
+482 LDNVINLIKISNDND
-497 ITHKHKNFK
+497 TSNKNKKFK
-506 NFIEN
+506 KFIEN

-519 EDIID
+519 EHIID
-524 DVLINIYK
+524 DVLKNTYK
-532 GNIEIILNQYK
+532 DNYELILNQYK

-604 FGFPRKKYEDENGN
+604 YGYPRKKFKDENEN
-618 SYSINYDIRRMYKEY
+618 TYDVNYDIRRMYKEY

-650 QEPLNIFN
+650 QEPLNTFN

-663 WFLPTNDNK
+663 WFLPRNDNK
-672 LENKIPALL
+672 LKNKIPALL
-681 LLLKDNF
+681 NLLKNNF

-696 FIVAISD
+696 FIVSISSN
-703 NPKKKYEDNN
+703 NPKNKYEDNN

-718 TKKDIITLENENK
+718 TKEEIIKLENENK
-731 VAKNYLNIVILTG
+731 ANNNNGNKNYSNIVILTG
-744 FKFNLGV
+744 LKFNLGV

-785 NDCLP
+785 NECLP

-850 KNKYDIDDDNN
+850 KNKYDIDDDND

-894 KNYNFDF
+894 KNFNLNF
-901 NSKYLSDID
+901 NSKFLNDIEV
-910 KILKDVNFNDTKK
+910 ILKDVNFDDTKK
-923 NKEIITKEGIDEIL
+923 KKEIITKEGIDEIL
-937 KIKERIKTEQPD
+937 KIKERIKKEQPD
-949 KKDADIE
+949 KKDEDIE
-956 KEAKKHYDNI
+956 KEAKKQYDNI

-978 ILPIITDMNF
+978 ILPIITDMNI

-996 DINILKKELIY
+996 IKILKKELKK
-1007 ILNIIKSNI
+1007 ILDFIKSDI

-1032 AFKTNDFNEYYSF
+1032 AFKTNDFNEYYDF
-1045 FIELIN
+1045 FINLISNLDN
-1051 NLNNNIKSNMKLS
+1051 NLNNNSRSKMNSSLS
-1064 SPKSKESEINK
+1064 KSKEKEKKEIKKPSKKEKELTK
-1075 SKITKILCQKWME
+1075 SLCQKWME
-1088 NKLLNPVTKRKIK
+1088 NKLVNPITARKITEK
-1101 DTSPIY
+1101 SPIY

-1120 NTKKGGNNSEM
+1120 KIKKGGNNSEM

-1141 ISNKL
+1141 ISTKL
-1146 NNINNPKELLDFLNA
+1146 NNINNPKELLEFLNA
-1161 NLKPTQEKKEK
+1161 NLKPTKEKKEK

-1185 MMDKLTEADPNIWS
+1185 MMDKLTDANPNIWS

-1205 LDPAAGMGNFAVV
+1205 LDPAAGMGNFSVV

-1225 GLKKQMPNIEERKK
+1225 GLKKQMPNIEARKK
-1239 HILENMLYMV
+1239 HILEKMLYMV

-1275 SFIEGERYEKEDID
+1275 SFIEDKRYEKEGID

-1294 ETKIKKYKYKNYAEE
+1294 ETKIKKYKYKNYAED

-1329 NPPYNSGGISSKKKD
+1329 NPPYNSGGILAYNHKKNTKERKVIWDEFINISFKILKD
-1344 IDEDNN
+1344 N
-1350 KRETIWTVFI
+1350 
-1360 ENAFKCLKENTGYLL
+1360 GYFL
-1375 FINPLSWLK
+1375 FINPLYWLK
-1384 STHKLHNILLEKH
+1384 STDKLNYIRNILLEKH
-1397 VIWLLLWDYSTSL
+1397 IIWLLLWDDSKS
-1410 KKFNSE
+1410 KEIIN
-1416 SGKIPLSLFL
+1416 GDIPLSIYLIH
-1426 LQNIKNT
+1426 NTINKN
-1433 KKLKTNINIKYD
+1433 KNKTEIVTISKRKNINKISY
-1445 DIKYEIN
+1445 I
-1452 NYNYYLDNTLSI
+1452 YLDKNYTIPLAFHSLYIKLLNYITTNNLQLEYFTKTVKSIGEQFKLPPKYTISNMFAVDTFRIKEGILVKKALSI
-1464 PLGFFS
+1464 HPD
-1470 SLLKLQKY
+1470 LKK
-1478 IKENNLK
+1478 N
-1485 LDFKTTGIKKEYLLK
+1485 
-1500 HYKHDAKKDN
+1500 
-1510 LPKSYKLE
+1510 
-1518 DNYCVDTYKLNDGIK
+1518 
-1533 VNKSTERHVDAAKH
+1533 
-1547 KLIIAH
+1547 KLIIAN
-1553 KASLKGV
+1553 KSGFNG
-1560 IIDDGRLG
+1560 IFIDNGRLALTG
-1568 ICGTHI
+1568 NKK

-1579 NIIFFNF
+1579 DKLELIFKLLKFKIFNIICQFT
-1586 IKKLLNFKLIII
+1586 KYEQHYLDSVVFK
-1598 ASLFSKYGQNFLDKD
+1598 
-1613 VFLYIPDLS
+1613 YIPDIR

-1647 IKNFIIKDI
+1647 IKNFNIKDI

>member
-1 MSKKKIS
+1 MSKKKI
-8 TIKELLLKFEEYGTV
+8 TKIKELILKFEKYGTA
-23 KEVIEKLSEKY
+23 KEVIEELSEKY
-34 EYKKQEIKDEIKDE
+34 
-48 IIKDEILKE
+48 L
-57 LEELK
+57 
-62 KESNNDKIKEIINKY
+62 
-77 SKYFNDIENDID
+77 NDIEIKNDIN

-114 DFDNYNNPL
+114 NFDNSINPL

-130 NKNDIIKLN
+130 NTNAIIKDS

-144 NFFYDYLKEK
+144 SFFDDYLEEK
-154 IISGNSGGYSD
+154 IISGNTGGYSD
-165 ITIRNNDIIVIS
+165 ITFRNNDEIVIS

-182 KDDKENDIKKYEIH
+182 KDEKDNDIKKYEIH

-205 TDPVKIVLFLKDK
+205 YGPVKIVLFLKDK
-218 KTFIK
+218 KDFIK
-223 KNKTANKSS
+223 KNKSANKSS
-232 QLLIKYINPY
+232 ELLTKYINPY
-242 GNYENVYDLNDL
+242 GNYENVYDINDL

-264 LKFYNYF
+264 LNFYNYF
-271 KDIKDIKNFE
+271 KDDKDIQDFR
-281 KNYLNDYKKIFE
+281 KNYLNLNKKIFE
-293 PKFHQHLFIN
+293 PKFHQHLFIKK
-303 QISRI
+303 ISKI
-308 ISNNNINK
+308 IETTKTNK

-360 IPQYIDVF
+360 IPQYTEVF
-368 NNYINFN
+368 TDYTNFN
-375 DINIITKD
+375 DINIIKKDTKD
-383 NNNKHKKD
+383 NKSKHKEGGK
-391 CINVYIYSKQK
+391 NVYIYSKQK

-408 KCDNDENIIHTL
+408 KCHDNDDNDNDDDENIIKIL
-420 RKYDFNIIFI
+420 GKYKFDIIFI

-443 ELLKALNEQKQAFKI
+443 ELLKELNKQKTAFKI

-465 KPIREFDIPKKQ
+465 KPIREFEIPEKH
-477 MLYWS
+477 MLFWS
-482 LDNVIDLIKISNMND
+482 LDNVINLIKISNDND
-497 ITHKHKNFK
+497 TSNKNKKFK
-506 NFIEN
+506 NFIKN

-519 EDIID
+519 EHIID
-524 DVLINIYK
+524 DVLKNTYK
-532 GNIEIILNQYK
+532 DNYELILNQYK

-604 FGFPRKKYEDENGN
+604 YGYPRKKFKDENEN
-618 SYSINYDIRRMYKEY
+618 TYDVNYDIRRMYKEY

-650 QEPLNIFN
+650 QEPLNTFN

-663 WFLPTNDNK
+663 WFLPKNDNK
-672 LENKIPALL
+672 IENKIPALL
-681 LLLKDNF
+681 LLLKNNF

-696 FIVAISD
+696 FIVSISSN
-703 NPKKKYEDNN
+703 NPKNKYEDNN

-718 TKKDIITLENENK
+718 TKEEIIKLENENK
-731 VAKNYLNIVILTG
+731 ENNNNGNKNYSNIVILTC

-785 NDCLP
+785 NECLP

-850 KNKYDIDDDNN
+850 KNKYDIDDDND

-894 KNYNFDF
+894 KNFNLNF
-901 NSKYLSDID
+901 NSKFLNDIEI
-910 KILKDVNFNDTKK
+910 ILKDVNFDDTKK
-923 NKEIITKEGIDEIL
+923 KKEIITKEGIDEIL
-937 KIKERIKTEQPD
+937 KIKERIKKEQPD
-949 KKDADIE
+949 KNDEDIE
-956 KEAKKHYDNI
+956 KEAKKQYDNI

-978 ILPIITDMNF
+978 ILPIITDMNI

-996 DINILKKELIY
+996 IKILKKELKK
-1007 ILNIIKSNI
+1007 ILDFIKSDI

-1032 AFKTNDFNEYYSF
+1032 AFKTNDFNEYYDF
-1045 FIELIN
+1045 FINLISNLDN
-1051 NLNNNIKSNMKLS
+1051 NLNNNSRSKMNSSLS
-1064 SPKSKESEINK
+1064 KSKEKEKKEIKKPSKKEKELTK
-1075 SKITKILCQKWME
+1075 SLCQKWIE
-1088 NKLLNPVTKRKIK
+1088 NKLVNPITARKITEK
-1101 DTSPIY
+1101 SPIY

-1120 NTKKGGNNSEM
+1120 KIKKGGNNSEM

-1141 ISNKL
+1141 ISTKL
-1146 NNINNPKELLDFLNA
+1146 NNINNPKELLEFLNA
-1161 NLKPTQEKKEK
+1161 NLKPTKEKKEK

-1185 MMDKLTEADPNIWS
+1185 MMDKLTDANPNIWS

-1205 LDPAAGMGNFAVV
+1205 LDPAAGMGNFSVV

-1225 GLKKQMPNIEERKK
+1225 GLKKQMPNIEARKK
-1239 HILENMLYMV
+1239 HILEKMLYMV

-1275 SFIEGERYEKEDID
+1275 SFIEDKRYEKEGID

-1294 ETKIKKYKYKNYAEE
+1294 ETKIKKYKYKNYAED

-1329 NPPYNSGGISSKKKD
+1329 NPPFNNENKSPIYNK
-1344 IDEDNN
+1344 
-1350 KRETIWTVFI
+1350 FI
-1360 ENAFKCLKENTGYLL
+1360 EKSLELTNKLL
-1375 FINPLSWLK
+1375 FIIPSRWFAGGKGL
-1384 STHKLHNILLEKH
+1384 
-1397 VIWLLLWDYSTSL
+1397 D
-1410 KKFNSE
+1410 KFRIMMLNRTD
-1416 SGKIPLSLFL
+1416 IVF
-1426 LQNIKNT
+1426 IKNYEKSDTIFGKDVAINGGVNYFLIDKNYNGLCNFNNFMIKLNKYDILISNIENYNIIDKIT
-1433 KKLKTNINIKYD
+1433 KYENIIKLYRGRYYNIETNDKRLSDIKINNNYIKCYVSQQKGNIKYID
-1445 DIKYEIN
+1445 KKHIYKNINKWKVITAESNGNSYATFGNMFIGKPREIHTGSFISFEVN
-1452 NYNYYLDNTLSI
+1452 NENEAKSLLSYLQCKFPNFMLSLRKITQHINEHILKWI
-1464 PLGFFS
+1464 PLPPLDRHWTNETIF
-1470 SLLKLQKY
+1470 KY
-1478 IKENNLK
+1478 
-1485 LDFKTTGIKKEYLLK
+1485 F
-1500 HYKHDAKKDN
+1500 
-1510 LPKSYKLE
+1510 
-1518 DNYCVDTYKLNDGIK
+1518 
-1533 VNKSTERHVDAAKH
+1533 
-1547 KLIIAH
+1547 
-1553 KASLKGV
+1553 
-1560 IIDDGRLG
+1560 
-1568 ICGTHI
+1568 
-1574 YYILG
+1574 
-1579 NIIFFNF
+1579 
-1586 IKKLLNFKLIII
+1586 
-1598 ASLFSKYGQNFLDKD
+1598 
-1613 VFLYIPDLS
+1613 
-1622 KLGIKDITED
+1622 
-1632 AFYKLIKLTKDEIDE
+1632 KLTKDEIKLIEDN
-1647 IKNFIIKDI
+1647 IK

>member
-1 MSKKKIS
+1 MSKRKIS
-8 TIKELLLKFEEYGTV
+8 KIKELLIEFENYGTA
-23 KEVIEKLSEKY
+23 KEVIEKLS
-34 EYKKQEIKDEIKDE
+34 D
-48 IIKDEILKE
+48 
-57 LEELK
+57 
-62 KESNNDKIKEIINKY
+62 
-77 SKYFNDIENDID
+77 KYFNEIKIDIN

-114 DFDNYNNPL
+114 NFDNSINPL
-123 LHFRGNV
+123 LHFIGNV
-130 NKNDIIKLN
+130 NKNEIIKET

-144 NFFYDYLKEK
+144 SFFEDYLKEK
-154 IISGNSGGYSD
+154 IISGNTGGYSD
-165 ITIRNNDIIVIS
+165 ITFRNNDEIVIS

-182 KDDKENDIKKYEIH
+182 KDDNENDIKKYEIH

-205 TDPVKIVLFLKDK
+205 SDPVKIVLFLKDK
-218 KTFIK
+218 KVFIE
-223 KNKTANKSS
+223 KNKSANKSS
-232 QLLIKYINPY
+232 QLLTKYINPY
-242 GNYENVYDLNDL
+242 GNYENVYDINDL

-264 LKFYNYF
+264 LNFYNYF
-271 KDIKDIKNFE
+271 KDIKDIKDFE
-281 KNYLNDYKKIFE
+281 ENYLNHDKKIFE
-293 PKFHQHLFIN
+293 PKFHQYLFIKK
-303 QISRI
+303 ISRI
-308 ISNNNINK
+308 IKTTKINK

-348 NFIIITPAPTET
+348 NFIIITPAPKET
-360 IPQYIDVF
+360 IPQYESVFID
-368 NNYINFN
+368 YINFN

-383 NNNKHKKD
+383 NKNEHIKNGK
-391 CINVYIYSKQK
+391 NVYIYSKQK
-402 LDCDDK
+402 LDQNNKKYNDDDDK
-408 KCDNDENIIHTL
+408 KIITIL
-420 RKYDFNIIFI
+420 GKYDFDIIFI

-443 ELLKALNEQKQAFKI
+443 ELLTVLNKQKTAFKI

-465 KPIREFDIPKKQ
+465 KPIREFEIPNEQ
-477 MLYWS
+477 MLFWS
-482 LDNVIDLIKISNMND
+482 LDNVIDLIKISIIND
-497 ITHKHKNFK
+497 IKHKNKKFE
-506 NFIEN
+506 NFIKN
-511 IKKDKCFD
+511 IKKESSFDKD
-519 EDIID
+519 IDIID
-524 DVLINIYK
+524 DVIKKIYK
-532 GNIEIILNQYK
+532 GNYELILNQYK

-586 DNTTFENE
+586 DNSTFENE

-604 FGFPRKKYEDENGN
+604 YGYPRKKFKENGN
-618 SYSINYDIRRMYKEY
+618 DYDVNYDIRRMYKEY

-672 LENKIPALL
+672 LHNKIPALL
-681 LLLKDNF
+681 NLLKINF

-696 FIVAISD
+696 FIVSIS
-703 NPKKKYEDNN
+703 NSKNKYEDNN
-713 VKYCK
+713 IKYCED
-718 TKKDIITLENENK
+718 KDEIIKNENENK
-731 VAKNYLNIVILTG
+731 ANKKYLNIVILTG
-744 FKFNLGV
+744 SKFNLGV

-763 NSRSSDLIYQMMFRS
+763 NLRSSDLIYQMMFRS

-850 KNKYDIDDDNN
+850 ISKYDNDNEN
-861 TDNKEDL
+861 ENENKDDL

-894 KNYNFDF
+894 KNFNLNF
-901 NSKYLSDID
+901 NSKFLNDID
-910 KILKDVNFNDTKK
+910 KLLKDVNFNDTKNK
-923 NKEIITKEGIDEIL
+923 KEIITKEGIDEIL
-937 KIKERIKTEQPD
+937 KIKERIKIEQPD
-949 KKDADIE
+949 KKDEDIE
-956 KEAKKHYDNI
+956 KEAEKQYDNI

-978 ILPIITDMNF
+978 ILPIITDMNI

-996 DINILKKELIY
+996 IKILKKELIK
-1007 ILNIIKSNI
+1007 ILDFIKSDI

-1024 YVIDRCKI
+1024 YINDRCKI
-1032 AFKTNDFNEYYSF
+1032 AFKTNDFNEYYNF
-1045 FIELIN
+1045 FINLIN
-1051 NLNNNIKSNMKLS
+1051 NLDNNIKNKMKSS
-1064 SPKSKESEINK
+1064 SPKKP
-1075 SKITKILCQKWME
+1075 KITKSLCQKWMD
-1088 NKLLNPVTKRKIK
+1088 NKLVNPITRRKIK

-1107 KNLKSKCAELLSN
+1107 KNLESKCAELLLN
-1120 NTKKGGNNSEM
+1120 KIKTGGNNSEM

-1141 ISNKL
+1141 ISTKL
-1146 NNINNPKELLDFLNA
+1146 NNINNPKELLEFLNA
-1161 NLKPTQEKKEK
+1161 NLKPTKEKKEK

-1185 MMDKLTEADPNIWS
+1185 MMDKLTDANPNIWS

-1205 LDPAAGMGNFAVV
+1205 LDPAAGMGNFSVV

-1225 GLKKQMPNIEERKK
+1225 GLKKLMPNIEARKK

-1275 SFIEGERYEKEDID
+1275 SFIEDKRYEKEGID

-1309 NKRFSRNINTFG
+1309 NKKFCRKVNSIG

-1329 NPPYNSGGISSKKKD
+1329 NPPYNSGGINSKKKD
-1344 IDEDNN
+1344 IIEDNEN
-1350 KRETIWTVFI
+1350 KRKTIWKVFI
-1360 ENAFKCLKENTGYLL
+1360 ENSFKHLKENTGYLL

-1384 STHKLHNILLEKH
+1384 LTHKLHNLHNLILEKH
-1397 VIWLLLWDYSTSL
+1397 IIWLLLWDYSTSL

-1426 LQNIKNT
+1426 VQNIKNT

-1445 DIKYEIN
+1445 DIKYEIS
-1452 NYNYYLDNTLSI
+1452 NYNYYLDNTLSM

-1485 LDFKTTGIKKEYLLK
+1485 LDFKTTKIKKEYLLK
-1500 HYKHDAKKDN
+1500 HYKHDTKKDN
-1510 LPKSYKLE
+1510 LPKTYKLD
-1518 DNYCVDTYKLNDGIK
+1518 DNYCIDTFTLKDGIK
-1533 VNKSTERHVDAAKH
+1533 VNKSTKRNDDSDKT

-1553 KASLKGV
+1553 KSSLKGI

-1579 NIIFFNF
+1579 KSNYLSF
-1586 IKKLLNFKLIII
+1586 IKKILNFKLIII
-1598 ASLFSKYGQNFLDKD
+1598 ASLFTKFGQNFLDAD
-1613 VFLYIPDLS
+1613 VFLYVPDLA
-1622 KLGIKDITED
+1622 KLGYDTITENEL
-1632 AFYKLIKLTKDEIDE
+1632 YKLIKLTKEEIDE
-1647 IKNFIIKDI
+1647 INNFKIIDN

>member
-8 TIKELLLKFEEYGTV
+8 NIKELLIEFEKYGTA
-23 KEVIEKLSEKY
+23 KEVIEDLSEKY
-34 EYKKQEIKDEIKDE
+34 
-48 IIKDEILKE
+48 L
-57 LEELK
+57 
-62 KESNNDKIKEIINKY
+62 
-77 SKYFNDIENDID
+77 NDIEIKNDIN

-114 DFDNYNNPL
+114 NFDNSINPL
-123 LHFRGNV
+123 LHFRKNV
-130 NKNDIIKLN
+130 NNDIIIKDS

-144 NFFYDYLKEK
+144 SFFDEYLREK
-154 IISGNSGGYSD
+154 IISGNTGGYSD
-165 ITIRNNDIIVIS
+165 ITFRNNDEIVIS

-182 KDDKENDIKKYEIH
+182 KDEKDNDIKKYEIH

-205 TDPVKIVLFLKDK
+205 YGPVKIVLFLKDK
-218 KTFIK
+218 KDFIK
-223 KNKTANKSS
+223 KNKSANKSS
-232 QLLIKYINPY
+232 ELLTKYINPY
-242 GNYENVYDLNDL
+242 GNYENVYDINDL

-264 LKFYNYF
+264 LNFYNYF
-271 KDIKDIKNFE
+271 KDDKDIQDFR
-281 KNYLNDYKKIFE
+281 KNYLNLNKKIFE
-293 PKFHQHLFIN
+293 PKFHQHLFIKK
-303 QISRI
+303 ISKI
-308 ISNNNINK
+308 IETTKTNK

-360 IPQYIDVF
+360 IPQYTEVF
-368 NNYINFN
+368 TDYTNFN
-375 DINIITKD
+375 DINIIKKDTKD
-383 NNNKHKKD
+383 NKTKHKEGGK
-391 CINVYIYSKQK
+391 NVYIYSKQK

-408 KCDNDENIIHTL
+408 KCHDDDNDDENIIKIL
-420 RKYDFNIIFI
+420 GKYKFDIIFI

-443 ELLKALNEQKQAFKI
+443 ELLKELNKQKTAFKI

-465 KPIREFDIPKKQ
+465 KPIREFEIPEKQ
-477 MLYWS
+477 MLFWS
-482 LDNVIDLIKISNMND
+482 LDNVINLIKISNDND
-497 ITHKHKNFK
+497 TSNKNKKFK
-506 NFIEN
+506 KFIKN

-519 EDIID
+519 EHIID
-524 DVLINIYK
+524 DVLKNTYK
-532 GNIEIILNQYK
+532 DNYELILNQYK

-604 FGFPRKKYEDENGN
+604 YGYPRKKFKDENRN
-618 SYSINYDIRRMYKEY
+618 DYDVNYDIRRMYKEY

-650 QEPLNIFN
+650 QEPLNTFN

-663 WFLPTNDNK
+663 WFLPKNDNK
-672 LENKIPALL
+672 IENKIPELFN
-681 LLLKDNF
+681 LLKNNF

-696 FIVAISD
+696 FIVSISSN
-703 NPKKKYEDNN
+703 NPKNKYEDNN

-718 TKKDIITLENENK
+718 TKEEIIKLENENK
-731 VAKNYLNIVILTG
+731 ANNNNGNKNYSNIVILTC

-785 NDCLP
+785 NECLP

-850 KNKYDIDDDNN
+850 KNKYDIDDDND

-894 KNYNFDF
+894 KNFNLNF
-901 NSKYLSDID
+901 NSKFLNDIEI
-910 KILKDVNFNDTKK
+910 ILKDVNFDDTKK
-923 NKEIITKEGIDEIL
+923 KKEIITKEGIDEIL
-937 KIKERIKTEQPD
+937 KIKERIKKEQPD
-949 KKDADIE
+949 KKDEDIE
-956 KEAKKHYDNI
+956 KEAKKQYDNI

-978 ILPIITDMNF
+978 ILPIITDMNI

-996 DINILKKELIY
+996 IKILKKELKK
-1007 ILNIIKSNI
+1007 ILDFIKSDI

-1032 AFKTNDFNEYYSF
+1032 AFKTNDFNEYYDF
-1045 FIELIN
+1045 FINLISNLDN
-1051 NLNNNIKSNMKLS
+1051 NLNNNSRSKMNSSLS
-1064 SPKSKESEINK
+1064 KSKEKEKKEIKKPSKKEKELTK
-1075 SKITKILCQKWME
+1075 SLCQKWME
-1088 NKLLNPVTKRKIK
+1088 NKLVNPITARKITEK
-1101 DTSPIY
+1101 SPIY
-1107 KNLKSKCAELLSN
+1107 KNLKSKCAELLLN
-1120 NTKKGGNNSEM
+1120 KIKKGGNNSEM

-1141 ISNKL
+1141 ISTKL
-1146 NNINNPKELLDFLNA
+1146 NNINNPKELLEFLNA
-1161 NLKPTQEKKEK
+1161 NLKPTKEKKEK

-1185 MMDKLTEADPNIWS
+1185 MMDKLTDANPNIWS

-1205 LDPAAGMGNFAVV
+1205 LDPAAGMGNFSVV

-1225 GLKKQMPNIEERKK
+1225 GLKKQMPNIEARKK
-1239 HILENMLYMV
+1239 HILEKMLYMV

-1275 SFIEGERYEKEDID
+1275 SFIDSERYEKEGID

-1294 ETKIKKYKYKNYAEE
+1294 ETKIKKYKYKNYAED

-1329 NPPYNSGGISSKKKD
+1329 NPPFQLINEIG
-1344 IDEDNN
+1344 NN
-1350 KRETIWTVFI
+1350 KSLNHNLWELFLSNCFN
-1360 ENAFKCLKENTGYLL
+1360 ELLNNNGYLL
-1375 FINPLSWLK
+1375 FITPISWMAPTFK
-1384 STHKLHNILLEKH
+1384 YKNIFYKYYIIYLNINECNKWFNNVGSSFSYYIINKTNQKNNTEVICKYKNKIYISSLFIKNDMLFLPSLLTDDSLNIIDKFYNNKK
-1397 VIWLLLWDYSTSL
+1397 IDKISFNSTSEL
-1410 KKFNSE
+1410 HRT
-1416 SGKIPLSLFL
+1416 
-1426 LQNIKNT
+1426 T
-1433 KKLKTNINIKYD
+1433 KKHFINICDESKFIYKIRHTSNNSNLCSSIKHSLSDKNKILMNVPSNLEPLFDNGKLGFTQHQLYYLTNNKDFVTILNSKLYKFIFSICKWSGFNTLSMFKNIPYIENFKD
-1445 DIKYEIN
+1445 DITLFKYFKLTKYEI
-1452 NYNYYLDNTLSI
+1452 
-1464 PLGFFS
+1464 
-1470 SLLKLQKY
+1470 KL
-1478 IKENNLK
+1478 I
-1485 LDFKTTGIKKEYLLK
+1485 
-1500 HYKHDAKKDN
+1500 
-1510 LPKSYKLE
+1510 E
-1518 DNYCVDTYKLNDGIK
+1518 DNIK
-1533 VNKSTERHVDAAKH
+1533 
-1547 KLIIAH
+1547 
-1553 KASLKGV
+1553 
-1560 IIDDGRLG
+1560 
-1568 ICGTHI
+1568 
-1574 YYILG
+1574 
-1579 NIIFFNF
+1579 
-1586 IKKLLNFKLIII
+1586 
-1598 ASLFSKYGQNFLDKD
+1598 
-1613 VFLYIPDLS
+1613 
-1622 KLGIKDITED
+1622 
-1632 AFYKLIKLTKDEIDE
+1632 
-1647 IKNFIIKDI
+1647 

>member
-8 TIKELLLKFEEYGTV
+8 NIKELLIEFEKYGTA
-23 KEVIEKLSEKY
+23 KEVIEYLSEKY
-34 EYKKQEIKDEIKDE
+34 
-48 IIKDEILKE
+48 L
-57 LEELK
+57 
-62 KESNNDKIKEIINKY
+62 
-77 SKYFNDIENDID
+77 NDIKNDIN

-114 DFDNYNNPL
+114 NFDNSINPL

-130 NKNDIIKLN
+130 NTNAIIKDS
-139 CKEFK
+139 CKKFK
-144 NFFYDYLKEK
+144 DFFDDYLEEK
-154 IISGNSGGYSD
+154 IISGNTGGYSD
-165 ITIRNNDIIVIS
+165 ITFRNNDEIVIS

-182 KDDKENDIKKYEIH
+182 KDEKDNDIKKYEIH

-205 TDPVKIVLFLKDK
+205 YGPVKIVLFLKDK
-218 KTFIK
+218 KDFIK
-223 KNKTANKSS
+223 KNKSANKSS
-232 QLLIKYINPY
+232 ELLTKYINPY
-242 GNYENVYDLNDL
+242 GNYENVYDINDL

-264 LKFYNYF
+264 LNFYNYF
-271 KDIKDIKNFE
+271 KDDKDIQDFR
-281 KNYLNDYKKIFE
+281 KNYLNLNKKIFE

-303 QISRI
+303 QISKI
-308 ISNNNINK
+308 IETTKMKK

-360 IPQYIDVF
+360 IPQYTEVF
-368 NNYINFN
+368 TDYTNFN
-375 DINIITKD
+375 DINIIKKD
-383 NNNKHKKD
+383 TKHKEGGK
-391 CINVYIYSKQK
+391 NVYIYSKQK

-408 KCDNDENIIHTL
+408 KCHDDDENIIKIL
-420 RKYDFNIIFI
+420 GKYKFDIIFI

-443 ELLKALNEQKQAFKI
+443 ELLKELNKQKTAFKI

-465 KPIREFDIPKKQ
+465 KPIREFEIPEKQ
-477 MLYWS
+477 MLFWS
-482 LDNVIDLIKISNMND
+482 LDNVINLIKISNDND
-497 ITHKHKNFK
+497 TSNKNKKFK
-506 NFIEN
+506 KFIKN

-519 EDIID
+519 EHIID
-524 DVLINIYK
+524 DVLKNTYK
-532 GNIEIILNQYK
+532 DNYELILNQYK

-604 FGFPRKKYEDENGN
+604 YGYPRKKFKDENDVN
-618 SYSINYDIRRMYKEY
+618 YDVNYDIRRMYKEY

-650 QEPLNIFN
+650 QEPLNTFN

-663 WFLPTNDNK
+663 WFLPKNDNK

-681 LLLKDNF
+681 LLLKNNF

-696 FIVAISD
+696 FIVSISSN
-703 NPKKKYEDNN
+703 NPKNKYEDNN

-718 TKKDIITLENENK
+718 TKEEIIKLENENK
-731 VAKNYLNIVILTG
+731 ENNNNGNKNYSNIVILTC

-785 NDCLP
+785 NECLP

-850 KNKYDIDDDNN
+850 KNKYDIDDDND

-894 KNYNFDF
+894 KNFNLNF
-901 NSKYLSDID
+901 NSKFLNDIEI
-910 KILKDVNFNDTKK
+910 ILKDVNFNDTKK
-923 NKEIITKEGIDEIL
+923 KKEIITKEGIDEIL
-937 KIKERIKTEQPD
+937 KIKERIKKEQPD
-949 KKDADIE
+949 KKDEDIE
-956 KEAKKHYDNI
+956 KEANKQYDNI

-978 ILPIITDMNF
+978 ILPIITDMNI

-996 DINILKKELIY
+996 IKILKKELKK
-1007 ILNIIKSNI
+1007 ILDFIKSDI

-1032 AFKTNDFNEYYSF
+1032 AFKTNDFNEYYDF
-1045 FIELIN
+1045 FINLISNLDN
-1051 NLNNNIKSNMKLS
+1051 NLNNNSRSKMKSSLS
-1064 SPKSKESEINK
+1064 KSKEKEKKEIKKPSKKEKELTK
-1075 SKITKILCQKWME
+1075 SLCQKWME
-1088 NKLLNPVTKRKIK
+1088 NKLVNPITARKITEK
-1101 DTSPIY
+1101 SPIY

-1120 NTKKGGNNSEM
+1120 KIKKGGNNSEM

-1141 ISNKL
+1141 ISTKL
-1146 NNINNPKELLDFLNA
+1146 NNINNPKELLEFLNA
-1161 NLKPTQEKKEK
+1161 NLKPTKEKKEK

-1185 MMDKLTEADPNIWS
+1185 MMDKLTDANPNIWS

-1205 LDPAAGMGNFAVV
+1205 LDPAAGMGNFSVV

-1225 GLKKQMPNIEERKK
+1225 GLKKQMPNIETRKK
-1239 HILENMLYMV
+1239 HILEKMLYMV

-1275 SFIEGERYEKEDID
+1275 SFIEDKRYEKEGID

-1294 ETKIKKYKYKNYAEE
+1294 ETKIKKYKYKNYAED

-1329 NPPYNSGGISSKKKD
+1329 NPPFNNENKSPIYNK
-1344 IDEDNN
+1344 
-1350 KRETIWTVFI
+1350 FI
-1360 ENAFKCLKENTGYLL
+1360 EKSLELTNKLL
-1375 FINPLSWLK
+1375 FIIPSRWFAGGK
-1384 STHKLHNILLEKH
+1384 GLEKFRIMMLNRTDI
-1397 VIWLLLWDYSTSL
+1397 V
-1410 KKFNSE
+1410 F
-1416 SGKIPLSLFL
+1416 
-1426 LQNIKNT
+1426 IKNYEKSDTIFGKDVDIEGGINYFFIDKSYNGLCNFNNFMIKLNKYDILITNKDNYNIIDKIT
-1433 KKLKTNINIKYD
+1433 KFENIIKLYRGRYYNIETNDKRLSDIKINSNYIKCYVSQQKGNIKYID
-1445 DIKYEIN
+1445 KKYIDKNINKWKLIMARANGKHKTFGNIFIGKPNEIHTGSFISFEVNNENEAKSLLSYLQCKFPNFMLSLRKISQDISEQ
-1452 NYNYYLDNTLSI
+1452 TLKWI
-1464 PLGFFS
+1464 PLPPLDRHWTNETIF
-1470 SLLKLQKY
+1470 KY
-1478 IKENNLK
+1478 
-1485 LDFKTTGIKKEYLLK
+1485 F
-1500 HYKHDAKKDN
+1500 
-1510 LPKSYKLE
+1510 
-1518 DNYCVDTYKLNDGIK
+1518 
-1533 VNKSTERHVDAAKH
+1533 
-1547 KLIIAH
+1547 
-1553 KASLKGV
+1553 
-1560 IIDDGRLG
+1560 
-1568 ICGTHI
+1568 
-1574 YYILG
+1574 
-1579 NIIFFNF
+1579 
-1586 IKKLLNFKLIII
+1586 
-1598 ASLFSKYGQNFLDKD
+1598 
-1613 VFLYIPDLS
+1613 
-1622 KLGIKDITED
+1622 
-1632 AFYKLIKLTKDEIDE
+1632 KLTKDEIKLIEDN
-1647 IKNFIIKDI
+1647 IK

>member
-34 EYKKQEIKDEIKDE
+34 EYKKQEIKDE

-604 FGFPRKKYEDENGN
+604 YGYPRKKFKDENEN
-618 SYSINYDIRRMYKEY
+618 TYDVNYDIRRMYKEY

-672 LENKIPALL
+672 LKNKIPALL
-681 LLLKDNF
+681 LLLKNNF

-703 NPKKKYEDNN
+703 NSKNKNKNKYEDNN

-718 TKKDIITLENENK
+718 NKDEIIIVENENK

-996 DINILKKELIY
+996 DINILKKELKK
-1007 ILNIIKSNI
+1007 ILDFIKSDI

-1141 ISNKL
+1141 ISTKL

-1329 NPPYNSGGISSKKKD
+1329 NPPFNNENKSPIYNK
-1344 IDEDNN
+1344 
-1350 KRETIWTVFI
+1350 FI
-1360 ENAFKCLKENTGYLL
+1360 EKSLELTNKLL
-1375 FINPLSWLK
+1375 FIIPSRWFAGGKGL
-1384 STHKLHNILLEKH
+1384 
-1397 VIWLLLWDYSTSL
+1397 D
-1410 KKFNSE
+1410 KFRIMMLNRTD
-1416 SGKIPLSLFL
+1416 IVF
-1426 LQNIKNT
+1426 IKNFEKSDNIFGKDVDIAGGINYFLIDKSYNGLCNFNNFMIKLNKYDILITNKDNYNIIDKIT
-1433 KKLKTNINIKYD
+1433 KFENIIKLYRGRYYNIETNDKRLSDIKINSNYIKCYVSQQKGNIKYID
-1445 DIKYEIN
+1445 KKYIDKNINKWKVITARANGNSYATFGNMFIGKPREIHTGSFISFEVNNENEAKSLLSYLQCKFPNFMLSLRKISQDISEQ
-1452 NYNYYLDNTLSI
+1452 TLKWI
-1464 PLGFFS
+1464 PLPPLDRHWTNES
-1470 SLLKLQKY
+1470 IYKY
-1478 IKENNLK
+1478 
-1485 LDFKTTGIKKEYLLK
+1485 F
-1500 HYKHDAKKDN
+1500 
-1510 LPKSYKLE
+1510 
-1518 DNYCVDTYKLNDGIK
+1518 
-1533 VNKSTERHVDAAKH
+1533 
-1547 KLIIAH
+1547 
-1553 KASLKGV
+1553 
-1560 IIDDGRLG
+1560 
-1568 ICGTHI
+1568 
-1574 YYILG
+1574 
-1579 NIIFFNF
+1579 
-1586 IKKLLNFKLIII
+1586 
-1598 ASLFSKYGQNFLDKD
+1598 
-1613 VFLYIPDLS
+1613 
-1622 KLGIKDITED
+1622 
-1632 AFYKLIKLTKDEIDE
+1632 KLTKDEIKLIEDN
-1647 IKNFIIKDI
+1647 IK